1 MKLWIAILAAGAMA
15 ILAIGVGAEPTQ
27 ALSTFTDIT
36 KQAGITFKHSYG
48 DHHLDNIV
56 EGTGGGVCV
65 FDYNGDGLMD
75 LYFVTG
81 TWTSDVSSNEGRD
94 LRGKL
99 SNKLYRNNGDARSP
113 TCPNRP
119 ESAATACSLRLFG
132 RRLRQRRPRGFVRP

>member
-1 MKLWIAILAAGAMA
+1 MRPWMAMLAAGAMV
-15 ILAIGVGAEPTQ
+15 ILAIGIGAQPTQ
-27 ALSTFTDIT
+27 GLPTFTDIT

-56 EGTGGGVCV
+56 EGTGAGVCF

-81 TWTSDVSSNEGRD
+81 TWTNNVSSNEGRD

-99 SNKLYRNNGDARSP
+99 SNKVDRNNRDGPVTDVPHQAGGGGSGVFSSG
-113 TCPNRP
+113 C
-119 ESAATACSLRLFG
+119 SAADYDNDGHVDLY
-132 RRLRQRRPRGFVRP
+132 

>member
-1 MKLWIAILAAGAMA
+1 MDRPRGAVQRAALRQKQRQGRRIEGSTMKKWIAILAAGAMA
-15 ILAIGVGAEPTQ
+15 ILAIGIGAEPNQ
-27 ALSTFTDIT
+27 ALPTFIDIT

-56 EGTGGGVCV
+56 EGTGAGVCF

-81 TWTSDVSSNEGRD
+81 TWTNNVSSNEGRD

-99 SNKLYRNNGDARSP
+99 SNKL
-113 TCPNRP
+113 
-119 ESAATACSLRLFG
+119 
-132 RRLRQRRPRGFVRP
+132 